1 MSQKRKKQK
10 AQKKPALTH
19 THSAG
24 TSGVGK
30 KTYIAE
36 VLKSTRESGQQ
47 LRRVG
52 SAWRHAPNGTQI
64 VFAATA
70 EAEAFCKEEGVTA

>member
-10 AQKKPALTH
+10 AQQKPALTH

-47 LRRVG
+47 FGALDPHGDMFPIARELFSQPPPKRKRSVKKR
-52 SAWRHAPNGTQI
+52 A
-64 VFAATA
+64 
-70 EAEAFCKEEGVTA
+70 